1 MNPVKL
7 GQHFLVN
14 KNIAKKIVHI
24 LLPVK
29 GPILEIGPGKGILT
43 RLLVSHDRKKE
54 LVAIEKDK
62 KLFNELN
69 AELQQKLKLINADI
83 LDIQL
88 NRLFPQKTV
97 NLIGNIPYLIS
108 KKIINWIIR
117 EHNSIKKGVFLMQK
131 EFVEKLLPLGDS
143 PDNNP
148 QMIMFEFLFNSC
160 KEFEVRPGSFS
171 PPPKVVSVVFSFRK
185 RKSLNPN
192 IQLPAFY
199 LFLKKCFSNR
209 RKTLLNNLSLHY
221 GKKTITRIF
230 AKQKLNP
237 RLRTQQLSLADFIS
251 LYRWLNQ
258 EKVFHSNPT
267 TG

>member
-14 KNIAKKIVHI
+14 KNIAKKIVQI

-29 GPILEIGPGKGILT
+29 GPILEIGPGMGILT
-43 RLLVSHDRKKE
+43 RLLVSHKGKNN

-62 KLFNELN
+62 KLFNDLN
-69 AELQQKLKLINADI
+69 TELQKELKIINADI

-97 NLIGNIPYLIS
+97 TLIGNIPYLIS

-117 EHNSIKKGVFLMQK
+117 EHNSIKKGVFMMQK

-148 QMIMFEFLFNSC
+148 QMIMFEFLFNSR
-160 KEFEVRPGSFS
+160 KEFEVSPGSFS
-171 PPPKVVSVVFSFRK
+171 PPPKVVSAVFSFRK
-185 RKSLNPN
+185 KKSLNKN
-192 IQLPAFY
+192 IPSPDFY
-199 LFLKKCFSNR
+199 LFLKRCFSNR

-221 GKKTITRIF
+221 KKKTITRIF
-230 AKQKLNP
+230 AKHELNP
-237 RLRTQQLSLADFIS
+237 RLRTQQLSLVDFIS
-251 LYRWLNQ
+251 LFFWLDQ
-258 EKVFHSNPT
+258 ETESDPNDKQ
-267 TG
+267 